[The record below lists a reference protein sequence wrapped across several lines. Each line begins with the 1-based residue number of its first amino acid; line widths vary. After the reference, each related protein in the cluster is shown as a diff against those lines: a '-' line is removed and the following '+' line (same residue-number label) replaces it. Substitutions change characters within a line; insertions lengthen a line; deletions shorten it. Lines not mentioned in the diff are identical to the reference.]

1 MSASTDDPSF
11 QHDPPPI
18 IKDHTMA
25 TVFHRRSV
33 TIALAACA
41 VLPPLARASDAD
53 EARRVVDRAR
63 IAFDDVV
70 KTPDHETLRAGLK
83 SAKGV
88 LVFPSI
94 LKGGFVIGGSGGTG
108 VLLVR
113 EGEVWSQPAFYTL
126 GAVSVG
132 LLAGGQ
138 SAEVVILVNS
148 QKGVDRLLTNS
159 LKLGGEASIAA
170 GPVGAGKAANL
181 TADFVSYAKSKG
193 AYLGAS
199 VEGSVL
205 DVRDTLNHAYYGKA
219 VSPLDILVKRT
230 VSNPHAQALRAA
242 LASASR

>member
-1 MSASTDDPSF
+1 MSPFS
-11 QHDPPPI
+11 QRRR
-18 IKDHTMA
+18 A
-25 TVFHRRSV
+25 TLLLIGSA
-33 TIALAACA
+33 ALATPAW
-41 VLPPLARASDAD
+41 ARDAD

-63 IAFDDVV
+63 IAFDDVI
-70 KTPDHETLRAGLK
+70 KSPDHDALRAGLK
-83 SAKGV
+83 NAKGV

-94 LKGGFVIGGSGGTG
+94 IKGGFVIGGSGGTG
-108 VLLVR
+108 VLLAR
-113 EGEVWSQPAFYTL
+113 GDGNAWSQPAFYTL

-170 GPVGAGKAANL
+170 GPVGTGKAANL

-219 VSPLDILVKRT
+219 VSPLDILVKRS
-230 VSNPHAQALRAA
+230 VSNPHADALRREV
-242 LASASR
+242 ASASN